1 MRQLSEDRGEDG
13 LLLEGACVQR
23 NGFFWIVLCMAL
35 TMFPTLAVGAG
46 QPGAVIEEI
55 DSKAR
60 IDWSKWVIY
69 VTELEGVNDGGAH
82 SPPVSN
88 LFSAIQKIRIDGST
102 RVADLIQKGSMVRN
116 QLHSMIQQAQI
127 VKRGYLSNGAVELT
141 LAFDLK
147 GGFAQLALPPDIQ
160 PVPQIKTLR
169 KPASEAAENGKRGTP
184 RTYTGLIL
192 DARGLSARPAMSPKI
207 VSEAGDEVYGPTYVS
222 REFAVQKGM
231 VQYTCSLESGK
242 DSPRAGC
249 MPLLVRA
256 LRTQGLNRSDFIVSN
271 ADANE
276 IQGEHM
282 NLQFL
287 KECQVTIVIDPLGVE
302 KAGHAGSDDS

>member
-1 MRQLSEDRGEDG
+1 
-13 LLLEGACVQR
+13 VQR
-23 NGFFWIVLCMAL
+23 NGLLWITVCIAL
-35 TMFPTLAVGAG
+35 ALFPALAVGTE
-46 QPGAVIEEI
+46 QPGALIEVI
-55 DSKAR
+55 DSQAR

-69 VTELEGVNDGGAH
+69 VTELGGGNGDG
-82 SPPVSN
+82 SNPLPVSN
-88 LFSAIQKIRIDGST
+88 LFSTIQKIRIDGST
-102 RVADLIQKGSMVRN
+102 QVSDLIRQESMVRN
-116 QLHSMIQQAQI
+116 QLQGMIRQAEV
-127 VKRGYLSNGAVELT
+127 VKRGYLSNGVVELT
-141 LAFDLK
+141 LAFDMR
-147 GGFAQLALPPDIQ
+147 GGFAQLALPADIR
-160 PVPQIKTLR
+160 PVPQIKTLG
-169 KPASEAAENGKRGTP
+169 KPASQTAEDDEAAST

-192 DARGLSARPAMSPKI
+192 DARGLSAKPAMSPKI

-256 LRTQGLNRSDFIVSN
+256 LQTQGLNRCDFIVSN

-282 NLQFL
+282 NLRFL
-287 KECQVTIVIDPLGVE
+287 KECQVTIVIDPPAAD
-302 KAGHAGSDDS
+302 KAGQVRSDDS